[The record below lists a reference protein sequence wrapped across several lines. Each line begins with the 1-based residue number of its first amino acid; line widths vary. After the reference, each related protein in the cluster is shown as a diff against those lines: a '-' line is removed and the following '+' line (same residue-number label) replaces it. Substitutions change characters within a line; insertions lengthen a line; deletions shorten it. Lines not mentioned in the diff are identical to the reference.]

1 MECSGFLE
9 IDCFI
14 LYLLHLFNRTISKLF
29 IGSSNP
35 VVLQV
40 DYQGVS
46 LQDTYINIQELR
58 PLILAHAHQQGV

>member
-9 IDCFI
+9 VDCFVS
-14 LYLLHLFNRTISKLF
+14 YLLHLFNRT

-46 LQDTYINIQELR
+46 LQDTDINI
-58 PLILAHAHQQGV
+58 